1 MLNRRLSSALIGLA
15 FIPAVAGAEPISI
28 GLHSLEGGATAS
40 LSSPLSTSPF
50 RIGEITLP
58 TVNSAVLI
66 SVDGLTANTNYLME
80 VLVHGATSTW
90 NTLRAEVLDPLDGD
104 DALDMAPYHAGVPT
118 GFSTSNTRD
127 GFSFAQSAG
136 LERSAVFAGGS
147 GSVAADEDSNG
158 ADVLF
163 FGGVAGASD
172 ELRVRFGLR
181 DYDGDRNFLVRLS
194 AQDAIATPE
203 PASMILIGTGLAG
216 LIAARR
222 RRRTTSDE
230 TIS

>member
-1 MLNRRLSSALIGLA
+1 LLTRCFSTALLGLA
-15 FIPAVAGAEPISI
+15 LLPVTAAAEPISI
-28 GLHSLEGGATAS
+28 GLHSLEGGATAT
-40 LSSPLSTSPF
+40 LSSPGPASPF
-50 RIGEITLP
+50 RMGEVRLP
-58 TVNSAVLI
+58 TVGSAVLI

-80 VLVHGATSTW
+80 ILVHGAQSSW

-104 DALDMAPYHAGVPT
+104 DALDMAPYHAGVPA

-147 GSVAADEDSNG
+147 AGVSADEDSNG
-158 ADVLF
+158 ADVIF

-172 ELRVRFGLR
+172 ALRVRFGLR

-222 RRRTTSDE
+222 RRRKED
-230 TIS
+230 TI